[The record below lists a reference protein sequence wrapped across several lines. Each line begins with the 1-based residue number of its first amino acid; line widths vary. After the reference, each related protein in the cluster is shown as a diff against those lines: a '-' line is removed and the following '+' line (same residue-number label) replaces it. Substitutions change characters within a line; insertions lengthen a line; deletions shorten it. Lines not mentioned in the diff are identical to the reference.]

1 MIRTDTWSTNMVG
14 SLYPTRVGY
23 FKRIV
28 TVIELIFFVKDCHF
42 FRSDVFKWSAKNA
55 YVTSSFVGVSHTYH
69 IFVIKLQSIR

>member
-1 MIRTDTWSTNMVG
+1 MIRTDTWRTNMVG
-14 SLYPTRVGY
+14 SLYLTRVGY

-28 TVIELIFFVKDCHF
+28 TVELIFFVKDCHF

-55 YVTSSFVGVSHTYH
+55 YVTFSFVGVSYTYH